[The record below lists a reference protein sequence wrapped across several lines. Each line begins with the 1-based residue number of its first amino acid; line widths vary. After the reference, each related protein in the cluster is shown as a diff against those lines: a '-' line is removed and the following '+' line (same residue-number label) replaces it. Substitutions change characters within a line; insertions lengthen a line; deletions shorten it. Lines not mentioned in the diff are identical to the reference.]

1 MVAARLLAPGRL
13 AAVFGI
19 CMAAAGPQAQEEN
32 RALRIPAGFRLTF
45 RYFHTMKPCCSN
57 QRNRA
62 FTLMELLVVIVV
74 LAILLAT
81 IDFGPSQNV
90 KGRAQR
96 LNCVNNLH
104 HIGIAYNVW
113 AEDNDGKYPMQVS
126 TTNGGSMELVA
137 KGENVWINFLVMSNE
152 LSTPKVLYCT
162 ADADRVCATN
172 FSSDLKGKISYFVG
186 LDAST
191 NRPQAFLSG
200 DDNFAI
206 NNTPVKSGL
215 LELST
220 NTFITWSSGR
230 HVSPNS
236 HFWTASRDRFI
247 GNIGMADGSIQGL
260 SALRLQQS
268 LQQTGLATNRLA
280 IP

>member
-1 MVAARLLAPGRL
+1 
-13 AAVFGI
+13 
-19 CMAAAGPQAQEEN
+19 
-32 RALRIPAGFRLTF
+32 
-45 RYFHTMKPCCSN
+45 
-57 QRNRA
+57 
-62 FTLMELLVVIVV
+62 MELLVVIVV

-186 LDAST
+186 LDANT
-191 NRPQAFLSG
+191 NSSETFLSG
-200 DDNFAI
+200 DDNLSI
-206 NNTPVKSGL
+206 GGDQVKSGL

-220 NTFITWSSGR
+220 NAPIS
-230 HVSPNS
+230 
-236 HFWTASRDRFI
+236 WTAARHKSA
-247 GNIGMADGSIQGL
+247 GNIGLADGSVQQAT
-260 SALRLQQS
+260 SSYLRQS
-268 LQQTGLATNRLA
+268 LLPQTGLATNRLA